1 MSVTGAVD
9 TDLYFDAI
17 QSFVDD
23 AETNH
28 VIPAIGYGL
37 YDVLRGNVLTPKETR
52 ALTMLQKA
60 VANFTIHYYVAFGSV
75 RVNETGIIV
84 KKDNTYLPA
93 SDKKTYQL
101 RTQSRADGFRALEAA
116 VAYLELNQA
125 DFATYTADAA
135 HLKNRS
141 LYTNTTEEFSQGF
154 DINGN
159 AETFY
164 RMRSV
169 IQTVEQNY
177 IDNLLGDT
185 LSSAL
190 RSAILA
196 GTTSA
201 DQKLLIQRITKA
213 TALLSIA
220 EAIPYRL
227 INFDSS
233 GLVTATVKG
242 NNENVEVSTEG
253 DLKRLQGIMNVTLNK
268 GLSQLASLTKWLNT
282 NADKFAGY
290 VAADLSAAS
299 KLNDDERGF
308 FFV

>member
-1 MSVTGAVD
+1 MGAVD

-37 YDVLRGNVLTPKETR
+37 HDRLRETGLTDKETR

-60 VANFTIHYYVAFGSV
+60 VANFAIHYYVAFGSV
-75 RVNETGIIV
+75 RINETGIIV
-84 KKDNTYLPA
+84 KKDSNYLPA

-116 VAYLELNQA
+116 VTYLELNQA
-125 DFATYTADAA
+125 DFGAYTADAA

-159 AETFY
+159 AELFY
-164 RMRSV
+164 RLRSV

-190 RSAILA
+190 RAAVLA
-196 GTTSA
+196 GSTTT
-201 DQKLLIQRITKA
+201 DQKQLLQRIAKS
-213 TALLSIA
+213 TALLTIA

-227 INFDSS
+227 VNFDSS
-233 GLVTATVKG
+233 GLVTDTLKG
-242 NNENVEVSTEG
+242 NIENVEVSTEG
-253 DLKRLQGIMNVTLNK
+253 DMKRLQGIMNVTLNK
-268 GLSQLASLTKWLNT
+268 GLSQLASLTKWLNN
-282 NADKFAGY
+282 NALLFAGY
-290 VAADLSAAS
+290 VAADLSTAS
-299 KLNDDERGF
+299 KLNDDERGIYF
-308 FFV
+308 I